1 MELVNLSVIGNMD
14 LEALSRGTRKSVR
27 KRRSIIV
34 QTLAVLII
42 GLNLLFA
49 WASWRVGDSR
59 WWLNGLVAV
68 FLLVITLREDWFNLK
83 LTGRYVQPDAQE
95 VTTTFGPDGFTQTS
109 KAADGSFRYDQIQ
122 QVCETSE
129 YFLFYL
135 DHNLG
140 QIYDK
145 NGFTKGTAM
154 AFRRFITQKTGMLVK
169 NIR

>member
-1 MELVNLSVIGNMD
+1 MEFVNLTVIGNKE
-14 LEALSRGTRKSVR
+14 LAALSRGTRKTTH
-27 KRRSIIV
+27 KRRSLIV
-34 QTLAVLII
+34 QLLAVLII
-42 GLNLLFA
+42 AFNLFFA
-49 WASWRVGDSR
+49 WVSWRLGDSR
-59 WWLNGLVAV
+59 WWLNAAVAV

-95 VTTTFGPDGFTQTS
+95 VTTVFGPDGFTQTS
-109 KAADGSFRYDQIQ
+109 KAASGVFRYDQIQ
-122 QVCETSE
+122 HVCETSR

-154 AFRRFITQKTGMLVK
+154 AFREFITQKTGTLVQ

>member
-1 MELVNLSVIGNMD
+1 MEFVNRTVIGGKE
-14 LEALSRGTRKSVR
+14 LAALSRGTRKAMH

-34 QTLAVLII
+34 QILAVMIMA
-42 GLNLLFA
+42 LNLLFA

-59 WWLNGLVAV
+59 WWLNAAVAA

-95 VTTTFGPDGFTQTS
+95 VTTTFGPEEFTQVS
-109 KAADGSFRYDQIQ
+109 KAAECRFQYGQIET
-122 QVCETSE
+122 VCETSD

-145 NGFTKGTAM
+145 NGFTKGTVM
-154 AFRRFITQKTGMLVK
+154 AFRDFIDKKTGLQIR

>member
-1 MELVNLSVIGNMD
+1 MEFVNLTVIGNKE
-14 LEALSRGTRKSVR
+14 LTALSRGTRKTVH

-34 QTLAVLII
+34 QLLALLII
-42 GLNLLFA
+42 IFNLLFA

-59 WWLNGLVAV
+59 WWLNAAVAV
-68 FLLVITLREDWFNLK
+68 FLLVITLREDWFNLQ
-83 LTGRYVQPDAQE
+83 LTGKYVLPDAQE
-95 VTTTFGPDGFTQTS
+95 VTSTFSDDGFTQVS
-109 KAADGSFRYDQIQ
+109 KAADNHFRYDQIESI
-122 QVCETSE
+122 CETSA
-129 YFLFYL
+129 YFLLYL

-154 AFRRFITQKTGMLVK
+154 AFREFIVRKTGLPIR

>member
-1 MELVNLSVIGNMD
+1 MEYVNRTVLGDQS
-14 LEALSRGTRKSVR
+14 LTALSRGNRKTMH

-34 QTLAVLII
+34 QLLAVLII
-42 GLNLLFA
+42 ALNLLFA
-49 WASWRVGDSR
+49 WAALRVGDGR
-59 WWLNGLVAV
+59 WLLNGLVAV
-68 FLLVITLREDWFNLK
+68 FLLVITLREDWFDLK
-83 LTGRYVQPDAQE
+83 LTGKYVMPDAQE
-95 VTTTFGPDGFTQTS
+95 VVTTFGPDGFTQVS
-109 KAADGSFRYDQIQ
+109 KAAEGHFRYDQIENI
-122 QVCETSE
+122 CETSE

-154 AFRRFITQKTGMLVK
+154 GFREFITRKTGLLVR